1 MKLAA
6 LDTYEAIGVVG
17 LGQTGLSCVRYL
29 LQRDIAPII
38 FDTRAEPPG
47 LKELAELHAELEIHT
62 GPLQLEHILAMD
74 LLIVSPGVDLRTP
87 ALQLASDAAIPVIG
101 DMDLFARHANKPVLG
116 ITGSNGKSTVT
127 RLVTDLL
134 TAAGKKVAMGGN
146 IGVPVLDLV
155 GQPADVFVLELSS
168 FQLELMHDL
177 HLRGGTI
184 LNISDDHMDRYSDL
198 RDYSNAKHRI
208 YNRVDVAIWNRE
220 QEMTAPSLVP
230 LNAQLTFGLSPSGEH
245 GPDQFGLSEE
255 DGEFAISFAGEP
267 LLKASELQLT
277 GVHNLLNVQ
286 AALALVYAYG
296 VDPHEVL
303 DAARNFKGLPHR
315 CELVG
320 EYQQVQW
327 VNDSKATN
335 IGAAEAAIFGTRQL
349 VKGKLILIA
358 GGDGKG
364 ADFAHFRAA
373 LKQVDVVIVLG
384 KDGERIA
391 NQVEHAVRVKTLEE
405 AVATAAELATPNS
418 MVLLSPACA
427 SLDMFKNYEQRGEKF
442 RAAVEA
448 HYGRKSA

>member
-6 LDTYEAIGVVG
+6 LDTYESIGVVG

-29 LQRDIAPII
+29 LQRDITPVV
-38 FDTRAEPPG
+38 FDTRTQPPG
-47 LKELAELHAELEIHT
+47 LAELEALAPGIEVHS
-62 GPLQLEHILAMD
+62 GGLELEHILGMD
-74 LLIVSPGVDLRTP
+74 LLIVSPGIDLRML
-87 ALQLASDAAIPVIG
+87 ALQLAIDAAIPVVG

-127 RLVTDLL
+127 RLVADVL

-177 HLRGGTI
+177 HLRGGAL

-208 YNRVDVAIWNRE
+208 YNRTDVAVWNRE
-220 QEMTAPSLVP
+220 QEMTAPSLIP
-230 LNAQLTFGLSPSGEH
+230 LNAQITFGLQPSSAH
-245 GPDQFGLSEE
+245 GPDMFGLRDVNGDIVIE
-255 DGEFAISFAGEP
+255 FAGEP
-267 LLKASELQLT
+267 LVRASELQLT
-277 GVHNLLNVQ
+277 GTHNLLNVQ
-286 AALALVYAYG
+286 AALALVYSAG
-296 VDPHEVL
+296 VNPTEVVSAL
-303 DAARNFKGLPHR
+303 KTFKGLPHR

-320 EYQQVQW
+320 EFSQVQW

-335 IGAAEAAIFGTRQL
+335 IGAAEAAIWGVRAL
-349 VKGKLILIA
+349 VPGKLILIA

-364 ADFAHFRAA
+364 ADFSHFRAA
-373 LKQVDVVIVLG
+373 LQQVDAVIVLG

-391 NQVEHAVRVKTLEE
+391 NQVEHAIRVHSLEE
-405 AVATAAELATPNS
+405 AVHTAKELAEPGS

-427 SLDMFKNYEQRGEKF
+427 SLDMFKNYEQRGDLF
-442 RAAVEA
+442 RQFVAQI
-448 HYGRKSA
+448 HQ